1 MPPTKIHEEAR
12 AKLNELSTWLS
23 ETNQFEQAQENL
35 SRCVDHGRHAKVDPL
50 LGELGFNKVQV
61 SMSAS

>member
-1 MPPTKIHEEAR
+1 MPPTKIDEEAR

-35 SRCVDHGRHAKVDPL
+35 SRCVDNCRHAKVDPL

-61 SMSAS
+61 IMSAS